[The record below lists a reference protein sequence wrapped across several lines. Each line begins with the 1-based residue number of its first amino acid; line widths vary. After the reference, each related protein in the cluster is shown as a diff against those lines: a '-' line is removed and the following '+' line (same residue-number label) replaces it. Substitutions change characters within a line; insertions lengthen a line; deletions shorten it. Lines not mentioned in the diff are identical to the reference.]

1 MKSYRSRF
9 IKLIAGL
16 FLYAV
21 GIVLTLKAN
30 IGYAPWDVFHAGLSK
45 TIGISIGTASII
57 VGLAILIIAVILGEK
72 LGVGSVV
79 NMVLIGLFINW
90 ILAVDLIPLA
100 NGLITGIIM
109 LFAGIFV
116 ISLASYF
123 YMGSSFGA
131 GPRDSLM
138 VGLRRK
144 TGMPIG
150 FCRSLLEFLAALI
163 GWRMGGLLGFGTI
176 LAACLS
182 GFCIQITFKALK
194 FDTTALKH
202 ETFADTYRNI
212 RKGQKT
218 SATKSSNRI

>member
-1 MKSYRSRF
+1 MNSYRSRF

-16 FLYAV
+16 ILYAV

-30 IGYAPWDVFHAGLSK
+30 IGYAPWDVFHAGTAQ

-72 LGVGSVV
+72 LGVGSVL

-90 ILAVDLIPLA
+90 ILAADLIPLA
-100 NGLITGIIM
+100 NGFITGIIM
-109 LFAGIFV
+109 LIVGLFV

-144 TGMPIG
+144 TGLPIG
-150 FCRSLLEFLAALI
+150 LCRSLLEFAAALI

-176 LAACLS
+176 LAAFLT
-182 GFCIQITFKALK
+182 GFCIQITFKTLK
-194 FDTTALKH
+194 FDTTELKH
-202 ETFADTYRNI
+202 ETFVDTYRNI
-212 RKGQKT
+212 RKAQ
-218 SATKSSNRI
+218 KSSVTKTAE

>member
-1 MKSYRSRF
+1 MNSYRSRF

-16 FLYAV
+16 ILYAV

-30 IGYAPWDVFHAGLSK
+30 IGYAPWDVFHAGTAQ

-72 LGVGSVV
+72 LGVGSVL

-90 ILAVDLIPLA
+90 ILAADLIPLA
-100 NGLITGIIM
+100 NGFITGIIM
-109 LFAGIFV
+109 LIVGLFV

-144 TGMPIG
+144 TGLPIG
-150 FCRSLLEFLAALI
+150 LCRSLLEFAAALI

-176 LAACLS
+176 LAAFLT
-182 GFCIQITFKALK
+182 GFCIQVTFKTLK
-194 FDTTALKH
+194 FDTTELKH

-212 RKGQKT
+212 RKTQ
-218 SATKSSNRI
+218 KSSVTKTAE